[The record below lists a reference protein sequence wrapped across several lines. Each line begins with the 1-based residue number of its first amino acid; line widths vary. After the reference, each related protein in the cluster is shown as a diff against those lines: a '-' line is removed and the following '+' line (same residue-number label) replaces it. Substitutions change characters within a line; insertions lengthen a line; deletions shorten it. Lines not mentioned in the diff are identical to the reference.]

1 MLRQCGPTQSQPD
14 RQPKRVVS
22 MLKPVVLQQKVS
34 ALLLR
39 MPEALLR
46 IHVIVRKL
54 TAKQPKPDALSAA
67 QEETEKY
74 RALYEELAGEESG
87 TP

>member
-39 MPEALLR
+39 MPEVLLR

-54 TAKQPKPDALSAA
+54 TAKQPKPDA
-67 QEETEKY
+67 
-74 RALYEELAGEESG
+74 
-87 TP
+87 